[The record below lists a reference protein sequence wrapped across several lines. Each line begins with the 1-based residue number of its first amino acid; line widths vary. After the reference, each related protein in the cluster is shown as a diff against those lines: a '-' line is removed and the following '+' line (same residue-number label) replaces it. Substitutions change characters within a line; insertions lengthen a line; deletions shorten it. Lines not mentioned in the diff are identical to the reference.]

1 MILATVDGGLKN
13 PPFSLFMTPE
23 NTSVSSRAPNGGQ
36 RQTHG
41 SFTVHPTGLGT
52 GHWGLGTGHWGPE
65 EHFKIGMSFLCR
77 SLTVFFVYF
86 VSQATCMGRSV

>member
-41 SFTVHPTGLGT
+41 HLLSIQQDWALGT
-52 GHWGLGTGHWGPE
+52 GDWGLGTGDLRNISRLE
-65 EHFKIGMSFLCR
+65 CNFSA
-77 SLTVFFVYF
+77 VV
-86 VSQATCMGRSV
+86 

>member
-52 GHWGLGTGHWGPE
+52 GDWGLGTGDLRNISRLE
-65 EHFKIGMSFLCR
+65 CHFSA
-77 SLTVFFVYF
+77 VV
-86 VSQATCMGRSV
+86 